1 MSRIVMAIDPGHT
14 ESAYVVWNGKNLM
27 HFGKH
32 PNDEMASLLSAAR
45 AMDNCLLAI
54 ERIQSMGMSVGEE
67 IFETCRWEARFA
79 MLWEDD
85 SWSAKRHLLVPRM
98 RVKMHHCHDSR
109 AKDANIRQALI
120 DRFGPGKEKAIGT
133 KKKPGPLLGISG
145 DVWSALAIATAVHDV
160 GEKWEW
166 DLNAI
171 REHWLL
177 PKAA

>member
-14 ESAYVVWNGKNLM
+14 ESAYAIWDGKRIEG
-27 HFGKH
+27 FGKK
-32 PNDEMASLLSAAR
+32 PNSFFMETLWEPSPVQ
-45 AMDNCLLAI
+45 LLAV
-54 ERIQSMGMSVGEE
+54 ERVQSMGMAVGEE
-67 IFETCRWEARFA
+67 VFETARWEARFVMA
-79 MLWEDD
+79 WENG
-85 SWSAKRHLLVPRM
+85 SSERETLLIPRM

-160 GEKWEW
+160 GERWEW